1 MNEIDALK
9 ILKNIDD
16 EASKDFSD
24 AVEVIYKKYYQ
35 ETLDIIFYKYA
46 SINDCHNHAM
56 NIFEKIVY
64 KHYIFEEE
72 KKSKI
77 KNSYNPLK
85 GSFRNWLITI
95 INNESKNQ
103 VAKQTSLGDKRI
115 KENKIKLLVD
125 ILTARVSDEPVSTS
139 RMGSLTDEEW
149 NKIYREL
156 YQDNPESNL
165 LRKDIEECVKK
176 GLGRFRNEKVKNWRA
191 AQFIMQEKSSKDIA
205 NELGKSVNNAK
216 VFMSESR
223 KKLKPYIEQCL

>member
-1 MNEIDALK
+1 MNEIDAIK
-9 ILKNIDD
+9 ILKSIDD

-35 ETLDIIFYKYA
+35 EILHIIFYQYA
-46 SINDCHNHAM
+46 SIEDCTNHAM

-64 KHYIFEEE
+64 SEEK

-77 KNSYNPLK
+77 KNSYNPLQ
-85 GSFRNWLITI
+85 GIFRNWLITI
-95 INNESKNQ
+95 VKNESKNQ

-125 ILTARVSDEPVSTS
+125 ILTARVSNEPVSTS

-149 NKIYREL
+149 NKIYKEL
-156 YQDNPESNL
+156 YQDDPESNFW
-165 LRKDIEECVKK
+165 RKKIIDCVKK

-191 AQFIMQEKSSKDIA
+191 AQFIMQEKSIKDIA
-205 NELGKSVNNAK
+205 NELGKSVDNAK
-216 VFMSESR
+216 IFMSESR
-223 KKLKPYIEQCL
+223 KKLKPYIEKCL